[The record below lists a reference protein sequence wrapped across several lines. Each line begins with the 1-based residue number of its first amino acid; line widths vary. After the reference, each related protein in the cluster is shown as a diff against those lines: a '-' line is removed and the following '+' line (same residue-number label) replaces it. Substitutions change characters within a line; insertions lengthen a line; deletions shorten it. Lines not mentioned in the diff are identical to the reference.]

1 MKDRP
6 VHQPGYD
13 WFDRDQGRPS
23 LHSASQ
29 FRLLRDVARLIG
41 SSGDLDL
48 TLQQLIYAACQ
59 NPPWA
64 MGSVMSVDQ
73 KSGYAQVMTRFDPTL
88 LETSLENRWD
98 LATSPTLVALS
109 RNEPVVIA
117 DAFLTEDF
125 PGYRKEAMER
135 GYHTVVVMPMN
146 CVDADG
152 HSMVLTVLSRDVVAV
167 GEEELTVLSSI
178 VHLGEIAI
186 EKSHRLRADRQL
198 TERLQTALSV
208 HSTLLSQVLAD
219 GSVTSATAMIS
230 QLFPNPIVAI
240 DLSASLVVAGSSPE
254 PDLYDDKTWRSM
266 VRTTFRRPLIQAACL
281 AADTRQQEARE
292 LFLDNG
298 HKRLR
303 MMARIEPLTVDGQA
317 IGALVV
323 FPRTNAFGELDN
335 LLLESAKFAL
345 SVQMMRGYIRFQSE
359 ARTLTDLFKEVFGG
373 RWHDAEDLAARAR
386 RLGIDPTLPARLLAI
401 SEGGDSKE
409 VLPSSMDAHRSIA
422 RVVQHHHP
430 DGCVVRLED
439 VIVCHVPSRPRGK
452 ANKLDVLV
460 RNILDEAARSL
471 GKEPILVEMDLR
483 GGLADYPLAW
493 ERCRRIAELARRF
506 GRHGV
511 MTANDFGP
519 FPLLLAAAD
528 AADVKL
534 FVESS
539 IGTLVRHDAK
549 HGTHY
554 LETLWAYLQS
564 GCRGQA
570 CADSMKLHVTTLRY
584 RLARIHEL
592 FAIEIETQEQRF
604 SLELAIRLHASLRE
618 ATPPA

>member
-1 MKDRP
+1 MKNLP
-6 VHQPGYD
+6 AQELGYD
-13 WFDRDQGRPS
+13 WLNRDGDRFS

-59 NPPWA
+59 NPPWV

-73 KSGYAQVMTRFDPTL
+73 KSGYAQVMTRYDPTL

-117 DAFLTEDF
+117 DAFLTKDF
-125 PGYRKEAMER
+125 PGYRKEAVER
-135 GYHTVVVMPMN
+135 GYHTVVVMPMR
-146 CVDADG
+146 CLDADG
-152 HSMVLTVLSRDVVAV
+152 RSMVLTVQSRDVVAV
-167 GEEELTVLSSI
+167 GEEELTFLSSI

-230 QLFPNPIVAI
+230 QLFPSPIVTI
-240 DLSASLVVAGSSPE
+240 DFSASLVVAGSSPR
-254 PDLYDDKTWRSM
+254 PDLYGDKAWRSM
-266 VRTTFRRPLIQAACL
+266 VRTTFHRPLMQAARR
-281 AADTRQQEARE
+281 AADTRQEDAHE
-292 LFLDNG
+292 LSLDSG
-298 HKRLR
+298 HERLR
-303 MMARIEPLTVDGQA
+303 IIAKIEPLTVDRQA
-317 IGALVV
+317 VGALIV
-323 FPRTNAFGELDN
+323 FPRTKAFGELDT

-345 SVQMMRGYIRFQSE
+345 SVQMMRSYIRFQSE
-359 ARTLTDLFKEVFGG
+359 ARTLADLFKELFGG
-373 RWHDAEDLAARAR
+373 QWQDADDLAARAR
-386 RLGIDPTLPARLLAI
+386 RLGVDPSVPARLLAI
-401 SEGGDSKE
+401 SEGKDSKE
-409 VLPSSMDAHRSIA
+409 LSQSSINLHRSVA
-422 RVVQHHHP
+422 RVVQHHHR
-430 DGCVVRLED
+430 DACVVRLED
-439 VIVCHVPSRPRGK
+439 MIICHVPPRSRSK
-452 ANKLDVLV
+452 ANRSDTLV
-460 RNILDEAARSL
+460 RGILDEAVRDV

-493 ERCRRIAELARRF
+493 HRCQRIAELARRF

-511 MTANDFGP
+511 LTAKDFGP
-519 FPLLLAAAD
+519 LPLLLGAAET
-528 AADVKL
+528 ADVKH

-539 IGTLVRHDAK
+539 IGALVRHDTK

-554 LETLWAYLQS
+554 LETLWAFLQS
-564 GCRGQA
+564 GCRAQA
-570 CADSMKLHVTTLRY
+570 CANSMNVHVTTLRY
-584 RLARIHEL
+584 RLARIRDL
-592 FAIEIETQEQRF
+592 FAVQIDTQEQRF
-604 SLELAIRLHASLRE
+604 SLELAIRLRGSLHE
-618 ATPPA
+618 ATPS